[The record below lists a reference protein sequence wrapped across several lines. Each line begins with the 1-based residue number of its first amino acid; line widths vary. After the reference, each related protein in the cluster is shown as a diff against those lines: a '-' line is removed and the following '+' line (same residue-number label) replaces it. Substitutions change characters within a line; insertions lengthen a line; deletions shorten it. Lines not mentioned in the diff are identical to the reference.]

1 MFKIGDFAC
10 INKVSVKTLHHYD
23 ELGIL
28 QPDKTDINTGY
39 RYYSADQ
46 MVKLN
51 QILAFKEAGFSL
63 GEIADIFISKPPK
76 EHLIKLLEQKAELLD
91 EVARIEQERIARLRT
106 NIFLIKNGGIPI
118 MNEITIK
125 KVEPILIAS
134 LRATIPDFSNMMP
147 LWKELNGYI
156 DSKGIKKVVPCMT
169 LYHNGWNA
177 GSNWD
182 IEVIEPVV
190 KTFEGNNRIK
200 VYELESVDKM
210 ACIVHNGPF
219 QTISQTYKTMSKWI
233 EENRYEIDGPAREI
247 YHKGDWVTKNPEE
260 YITEIQF
267 PLKVS

>member
-1 MFKIGDFAC
+1 MFKIGDFAR

-63 GEIADIFISKPPK
+63 SEIATIFINKPPK
-76 EHLIKLLEQKAELLD
+76 KQLITLLEQKAEML
-91 EVARIEQERIARLRT
+91 EETARTEQERITRLRT

-118 MNEITIK
+118 MNEITVK
-125 KVEPILIAS
+125 KVEPILVAS
-134 LRATIPDFSNMMP
+134 LRTTVPDFSNMMP

-156 DSKGIKKVVPCMT
+156 DRKVIKKVVPCMT
-169 LYHNGWNA
+169 LYHNGWDA

-190 KTFEGNNRIK
+190 KSFEGYNRIK
-200 VYELESVDKM
+200 VYELDRVDKM
-210 ACIVHNGPF
+210 ACVVHNGPF
-219 QTISQTYKTMSKWI
+219 ETISQTYMTISKWI
-233 EENRYEIDGPAREI
+233 EENGYEIEGPVREI
-247 YHKGDWVTKNPEE
+247 YHKGDWVTKIPEE

-267 PLKVS
+267 PLKIR